1 MASAIPIPP
10 EGERPVEEK
19 STPNLVRQIIQ
30 ETGELIQQEFR
41 LLRQELF
48 EALGKAS
55 TAGALIGVG
64 AILLLLGA
72 AYLGITFIL
81 LLSLAVT
88 PWVSAAIV
96 TLIFLAVGSIIAYVG
111 IHNFRNL
118 KLAPRTVETLKEDA
132 EWLSH
137 PTKQEEK

>member
-1 MASAIPIPP
+1 MARAMPVPP
-10 EGERPVEEK
+10 EGKKPIEEK

-41 LLRQELF
+41 LLRQELL

-72 AYLGITFIL
+72 VYLGATFML

-88 PWVSAAIV
+88 PWISAAIV
-96 TLIFLAVGSIIAYVG
+96 TLIFLAIGGIVVYVG
-111 IHNFRNL
+111 IRNFRNL

-137 PTKQEEK
+137 PTKLEEK